1 MINHNNLRNDFMNSV
16 VLGKPY
22 AAAYIRG
29 GKGHTSITGTA
40 AFYKTERGVVAVT
53 EVSGL
58 GDFGRE
64 ILACHIHSG
73 GSCSGTA
80 QDPFANAG
88 THYNPEGVPH
98 PYHAGD
104 MPPLFC
110 AGGYAFCAF
119 VTDRFTI
126 DEIIGKT
133 VIIHSKPDDFTT
145 QPSGNAGSKIAC
157 GVIRKL

>member
-1 MINHNNLRNDFMNSV
+1 MNSV
-16 VLGKPY
+16 VLGKPH

-29 GKGHTSITGTA
+29 NKNAISGTT
-40 AFYKTERGVVAVT
+40 AFYKTEKGVMAVT

-58 GDFGRE
+58 GDFGND

-88 THYNPEGVPH
+88 THYNPDNLPH

-133 VIIHSKPDDFTT
+133 VIIHSGPDDFTT